1 MYKNPKNIMQ
11 QHLKEQLSNDKE
23 SSHIIEELIKISL
36 LKNASK
42 DEDLVIFA
50 EIYKAL
56 GVESFTTLIN
66 LIDGRTLDFPS
77 KDDFRELLITVLC
90 YYYKEVEN
98 KDWEDIAAD
107 DDHYYIADTGN
118 NYANRKNLKIYIITK
133 ELIVKG
139 EISVSYSAQK
149 DFTKRALNSF
159 DAEALTVVGDS
170 LVLFSKNRLTQK
182 SELYTFPK
190 KAGDYVLSPSAILK
204 VESLITA
211 ADYNQT
217 LDLLALTGYNF
228 KGDQFFYIV
237 SNFIKNGWN
246 AIALKKYLIP
256 IEKAQIEAVKIQDIS
271 NFLLTSEGEKNGFAR
286 LIDLKVT
293 Q

>member
-1 MYKNPKNIMQ
+1 MRIIIFLILPLLCFSRITFTTIKLDKDLVETSGLEIYGENLITHNDSGDKANLYVFNPKGR
-11 QHLKEQLSNDKE
+11 
-23 SSHIIEELIKISL
+23 LIKSVRFHDI
-36 LKNASK
+36 K
-42 DEDLVIFA
+42 
-50 EIYKAL
+50 
-56 GVESFTTLIN
+56 
-66 LIDGRTLDFPS
+66 
-77 KDDFRELLITVLC
+77 
-90 YYYKEVEN
+90 N

>member
-1 MYKNPKNIMQ
+1 MRIIIFLILPLLGFSQITFTTIKLDKDLVETSGLEIYGENLITHNDSGDKANLYVFNPKGR
-11 QHLKEQLSNDKE
+11 
-23 SSHIIEELIKISL
+23 LIKSVRFHDI
-36 LKNASK
+36 K
-42 DEDLVIFA
+42 
-50 EIYKAL
+50 
-56 GVESFTTLIN
+56 
-66 LIDGRTLDFPS
+66 
-77 KDDFRELLITVLC
+77 
-90 YYYKEVEN
+90 N

-139 EISVSYSAQK
+139 EISISYSAQK

-237 SNFIKNGWN
+237 SDFIKNGWN

>member
-1 MYKNPKNIMQ
+1 MRIIIFLILPLLGFSQITFTTIKLDKDLVETSGLEIYGENLITHNDSGDKANLYVFNPKGR
-11 QHLKEQLSNDKE
+11 
-23 SSHIIEELIKISL
+23 LIKSVRFHDI
-36 LKNASK
+36 K
-42 DEDLVIFA
+42 
-50 EIYKAL
+50 
-56 GVESFTTLIN
+56 
-66 LIDGRTLDFPS
+66 
-77 KDDFRELLITVLC
+77 
-90 YYYKEVEN
+90 N

-139 EISVSYSAQK
+139 EISVSYGAQK

-170 LVLFSKNRLTQK
+170 LVLFSKNRLTQQ

>member
-1 MYKNPKNIMQ
+1 MRIIIFLILPLLGFSQITFTTIKLDKDLVETSGLEIYGENLITHNDSGDKANLYVFNPKGR
-11 QHLKEQLSNDKE
+11 
-23 SSHIIEELIKISL
+23 LIKSVRFHDI
-36 LKNASK
+36 K
-42 DEDLVIFA
+42 
-50 EIYKAL
+50 
-56 GVESFTTLIN
+56 
-66 LIDGRTLDFPS
+66 
-77 KDDFRELLITVLC
+77 
-90 YYYKEVEN
+90 N

-139 EISVSYSAQK
+139 EIWISYSAQK

-237 SNFIKNGWN
+237 SDFIKNGWN

>member
-1 MYKNPKNIMQ
+1 MRSILLLILPFLGFSQVSYTTIQLGKDLIETSGLEVYGENLITHNDSGDKSKLYVFNPKG
-11 QHLKEQLSNDKE
+11 K
-23 SSHIIEELIKISL
+23 LIKSVRFHDI
-36 LKNASK
+36 K
-42 DEDLVIFA
+42 
-50 EIYKAL
+50 
-56 GVESFTTLIN
+56 
-66 LIDGRTLDFPS
+66 
-77 KDDFRELLITVLC
+77 
-90 YYYKEVEN
+90 N

-107 DDHYYIADTGN
+107 EDHYYIADTGN
-118 NYANRKNLKIYIITK
+118 NSGNRKNLIIYILTK

-139 EISVSYSAQK
+139 EISISYSAQK

-170 LVLFSKNRLTQK
+170 LVLFSKNRLTQQ

-217 LDLLALTGYNF
+217 HDLLALTGYNF
-228 KGDQFFYIV
+228 KGEQFFYTA

-246 AIALKKYLIP
+246 SIILKKYLIP

-271 NFLLTSEGEKNGFAR
+271 NFWLTSEGEKNGFAR

>member
-1 MYKNPKNIMQ
+1 MRIIIFLILPLLGFSQITFTSIKLDKDLVETSGLELYGENFITHNDSGDKANLYVFNPKGR
-11 QHLKEQLSNDKE
+11 
-23 SSHIIEELIKISL
+23 LIKSVRFHDI
-36 LKNASK
+36 K
-42 DEDLVIFA
+42 
-50 EIYKAL
+50 
-56 GVESFTTLIN
+56 
-66 LIDGRTLDFPS
+66 
-77 KDDFRELLITVLC
+77 
-90 YYYKEVEN
+90 N

-118 NYANRKNLKIYIITK
+118 NYANRKNLKIYILTK

-170 LVLFSKNRLTQK
+170 LVLFSKNRLTQQ

-190 KAGDYVLSPSAILK
+190 KEGDYVLSPSAILK

-256 IEKAQIEAVKIQDIS
+256 IKKAQIEAVKIQDIS

-286 LIDLKVT
+286 LIDLKVI

>member
-1 MYKNPKNIMQ
+1 MRIIIFLILPLLGFSQITFTTIKLDKDLVETSGLEIYGENLITHNDSGDKANLYVFSPKGR
-11 QHLKEQLSNDKE
+11 
-23 SSHIIEELIKISL
+23 LIKSVRFHDI
-36 LKNASK
+36 K
-42 DEDLVIFA
+42 
-50 EIYKAL
+50 
-56 GVESFTTLIN
+56 
-66 LIDGRTLDFPS
+66 
-77 KDDFRELLITVLC
+77 
-90 YYYKEVEN
+90 N

>member
-1 MYKNPKNIMQ
+1 MRIIIFLILPLLCFSQITFTTIKLDKDLVETSGLEIYGENLITHNDSGDKANLYVFNPKGR
-11 QHLKEQLSNDKE
+11 
-23 SSHIIEELIKISL
+23 LIKSVRFHDI
-36 LKNASK
+36 K
-42 DEDLVIFA
+42 
-50 EIYKAL
+50 
-56 GVESFTTLIN
+56 
-66 LIDGRTLDFPS
+66 
-77 KDDFRELLITVLC
+77 
-90 YYYKEVEN
+90 N

-139 EISVSYSAQK
+139 KISDSYSAQK
-149 DFTKRALNSF
+149 EFTKRALNSF
-159 DAEALTVVGDS
+159 DAEELTVVGDS